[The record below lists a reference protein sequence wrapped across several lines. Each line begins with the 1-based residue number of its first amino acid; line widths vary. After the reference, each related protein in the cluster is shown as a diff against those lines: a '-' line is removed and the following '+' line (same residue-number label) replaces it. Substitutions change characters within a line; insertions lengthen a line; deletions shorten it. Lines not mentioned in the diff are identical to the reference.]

1 MRTLNVVIA
10 AIAIAVA
17 VLSSA
22 PANAQPAVGS
32 YLLPDSLTPAIPGQT
47 RLKEGGFS
55 SLFYVGH
62 NEFWTITDR
71 GPNVDS
77 GGSLVFPVP
86 NFQPT
91 VYKVRLNL
99 DGTLTIIGSLPL
111 QQPDG
116 TPVSGLPNPAPY
128 STGEVARDTNFAL
141 LGTDE
146 WGFDTEGILR
156 APDGTFWFCEEYAPG
171 IAHVAA
177 NGRVI
182 QRVRPQPTG
191 GLPDIL
197 KKRVVNRGFEGI
209 AMTPNGRIYAI
220 VQSGL
225 ANSFANT
232 SSANNTA
239 GNNTEMM
246 RLVEYD
252 PATGNTRM
260 FVYLMDAGYPASGGN
275 NARRRDIKIGDMA
288 AVNNDELIL
297 TEHVTRGAS
306 NVKKIYKISL
316 AGATPITS
324 ESFTV
329 GATTKSLEE
338 LSRTEITS
346 VAGITPLAKTLV
358 IDLNAP
364 GAGNTP
370 WPAELDKPEGL
381 AIVSPTRI
389 AICNDNDFGVA
400 ADDAGHVILTG
411 KPSKAIVYD
420 LAAPLNFQQPAQVT
434 LDPLD
439 NAPVCP
445 GSSVT
450 FTAAAIGAP
459 APAVQWQVSTD
470 AGAHY
475 TNIAGATSDALTIAP
490 ATLAMNGNLYRAVYT
505 NANGSA
511 TSAAARISV
520 VDNSAPV
527 PSAAVLPTV
536 TGVCSA
542 TVASAPTAVDNC
554 AGTITG
560 TTADPLSYSTQ
571 GTFTIHWRYD
581 DHNGNVATQTQTVT
595 VRDTVRPTITVT
607 VNPTSLSPA
616 NGHLHTITATVTAND
631 NCSGVSYVLTSI
643 TSSDADRHHNGHG
656 DHDDHCNAPADI
668 QNAAFGTPD
677 RTFDLR
683 AERDDDETRTY
694 TITYTATDAAGN
706 TATATATVTVP
717 GERHDDGHG
726 HGDDHDNDGHGHDGD
741 DHGHDNDGHGD
752 GHGRDKLVIAGS
764 AASISGAG
772 FASTVAPTPFSA
784 STTLSFTLDVQSN
797 VMVRIFDV
805 RGGLVA
811 TLLNGSL
818 DAGTHSL
825 QWNGTD
831 ANGAA
836 VPSGRYFYAIESDGA
851 TETGSMVV
859 VR

>member
-10 AIAIAVA
+10 AIAITAT
-17 VLSSA
+17 LLLGT
-22 PANAQPAVGS
+22 PAHAQPAVGT
-32 YLLPDSLTPAIPGQT
+32 YLLPDSLTPAIPGSNL
-47 RLKEGGFS
+47 LKEGGFS

-71 GPNVDS
+71 GPNVTS
-77 GGSLVFPVP
+77 GSFLVLPVP

-91 VYKVRLNL
+91 IYKIRLNM
-99 DGTLTIIGSLPL
+99 DGTLNVIGSLPL
-111 QQPDG
+111 MRPDG
-116 TPVSGLPNPAPY
+116 TPVTGLPEPAPY
-128 STGEVARDTNFAL
+128 NTGEVAADTNL
-141 LGTDE
+141 TPLGTDDF
-146 WGFDTEGILR
+146 GFDTEGILR

-177 NGRVI
+177 DGRVI
-182 QRVRPQPTG
+182 DRVRPQPAG

-209 AMTPNGRIYAI
+209 AMTPNGKIYGM

-225 ANSFANT
+225 ANGFANT
-232 SSANNTA
+232 ATANTNA

-260 FVYLMDAGYPASGGN
+260 FAYLMDAGYPASGGG

-288 AVNNDELIL
+288 AVNNDELIV
-297 TEHVTRGAS
+297 TEHVTRGTS

-316 AGATPITS
+316 SGATPITA

-338 LSRTEITS
+338 LSRTEITT
-346 VAGITPLAKTLV
+346 VAGITPLPKTLV

-370 WPAELDKPEGL
+370 WPVELDKPEGL

-389 AICNDNDFGVA
+389 AICNDNDFAV
-400 ADDAGHVILTG
+400 DVDSLGHIIVNG
-411 KPSKAIVYD
+411 KPTKTVVYD
-420 LAAPLNFQQPAQVT
+420 LATPLNFQQPSQVT
-434 LDPLD
+434 LDPVG

-445 GSSVT
+445 GNSVT

-459 APAVQWQVSTD
+459 APTVQWQVSTD

-475 TNIAGATSDALTIAP
+475 TNVAGATSDALTIAP

-505 NANGSA
+505 NANGTG
-511 TSAAARISV
+511 TSAAARLSV
-520 VDNSAPV
+520 VDSLAPV
-527 PSAAVLPTV
+527 PSVAVLPTV

-542 TVASAPTAVDNC
+542 TVATAPTAVDNC

-560 TTADPLSYSTQ
+560 TTADPLSYTAQ
-571 GTFTIHWRYD
+571 GTYTIHWRFD
-581 DHNGNVATQTQTVT
+581 DHNGNVATQTQTVI

-607 VNPTSLSPA
+607 VSPTSLSPA
-616 NGHLHTITATVTAND
+616 NGRLYTITATVTAND

-656 DHDDHCNAPADI
+656 DHDDHCNAPQDI
-668 QNAAFGTPD
+668 QNAAYGTPD

-683 AERDDDETRTY
+683 ADRDDDETRTY

-717 GERHDDGHG
+717 GP
-726 HGDDHDNDGHGHDGD
+726 HDNGHGHDD
-741 DHGHDNDGHGD
+741 DNHGNDCNGNNGHDNDD
-752 GHGRDKLVIAGS
+752 HGRRKLVIAGS
-764 AASISGAG
+764 QESLGGAG

-784 STTLSFTLDVQSN
+784 GTTLGFTLAQDAV
-797 VMVRIFDV
+797 VRLRIFDV
-805 RGGLVA
+805 RGTLVA
-811 TLLNGSL
+811 TLADGTMN
-818 DAGTHSL
+818 AGVHGL
-825 QWNGTD
+825 QWNGSASNGTAVAAGTYFYTIE
-831 ANGAA
+831 ANG
-836 VPSGRYFYAIESDGA
+836 V